1 MRGAAVGAIGLSP
14 LLAAACGGSS
24 SSSSSAPATSSAGAP
39 TKGGILNAGF
49 VSGGTQETL
58 NPLIGVTPIDQGR
71 IQNLYDPLVI
81 VNPDLSTS
89 PGLAL
94 EWTPNSDNTVWEVKL
109 RPDVT
114 WHNGKSFGA
123 DDVIYSIQQMAK
135 TDGSSYAGPFVVTDQ
150 PQGSQEGRQPD
161 RADPTDRTRR

>member
-1 MRGAAVGAIGLSP
+1 MRRQR
-14 LLAAACGGSS
+14 

-71 IQNLYDPLVI
+71 IQNLYDPLMR

-94 EWTPNSDNTVWEVKL
+94 EWNPNSDTTVWEVKL

-114 WHNGKSFGA
+114 FHNGKSFGA
-123 DDVIYSIQQMAK
+123 DDVIYSLRQMAK
-135 TDGSSYAGPFVVTDQ
+135 TDGRARRPRSRSRTSSSRTEED
-150 PQGSQEGRQPD
+150 RQPD
-161 RADPTDRTRR
+161 RADPA